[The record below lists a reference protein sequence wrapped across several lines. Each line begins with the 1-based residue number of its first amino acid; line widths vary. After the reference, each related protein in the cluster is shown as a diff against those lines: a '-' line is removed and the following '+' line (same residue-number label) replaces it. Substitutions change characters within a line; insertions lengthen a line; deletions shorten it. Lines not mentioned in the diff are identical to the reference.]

1 MKDKSKKYDLI
12 EMCDK
17 LEKKKNSCNYEGEV
31 REAKIMVESY
41 VKNDRNK
48 LIKLRAELE
57 YHRNFN
63 ESTQNSLAFL
73 VACLSLMISVFGV
86 LDYDNRRGKL
96 SFVLGTFAVFLV
108 VLLVCLI
115 THKTYRRRWMCIIEE
130 VLKES
135 KVGQEH
141 EMESSEYIENEI
153 TACMEKQDKT
163 NMEKHLPELNK
174 LSREEM
180 VETTGLPL
188 LDEEKTAVQKNK
200 NFVIRHGLLCSI
212 SFGAIGVAMY

>member
-1 MKDKSKKYDLI
+1 MKDMSKKDDLI

-41 VKNDRNK
+41 VKKDRNK

-63 ESTQNSLAFL
+63 ESTQNSLTFL

-86 LDYDNRRGKL
+86 LDYANRWEKL
-96 SFVLGTFAVFLV
+96 SFVLGTFTVFLV

-115 THKTYRRRWMCIIEE
+115 TYKTYRPRWICIIEE

-135 KVGQEH
+135 KVGQEY
-141 EMESSEYIENEI
+141 EMESSEHIENEI

-188 LDEEKTAVQKNK
+188 LDEEKTAVQKK
-200 NFVIRHGLLCSI
+200 
-212 SFGAIGVAMY
+212 